1 MRSLWGALLLIVS
14 ACGNDGTGVEA
25 DAGPEE
31 WGIEKHDFE
40 FGPFELQ
47 GGEEVTQDCVQIS
60 LHNETY
66 IYINSVELTTGAGFH
81 HSNWFY
87 VPEFTFPG
95 TDGTYTCDDRN
106 FNEPVAAINGGVLF
120 AQSTQA
126 PHEVQAFPPG
136 VVIKIPP
143 HSKIVSQIHLLNPTD
158 EPMTIRPKIGVQPIA
173 EGDVRTL
180 LAGISFQNQSLQL
193 APNTQS
199 RFSVTCDLG
208 PKHRELLGRDPDF
221 KIYYALAHYHD
232 LATKL
237 TIDAIKETG
246 EVATVYSTE
255 HNVGDV
261 LGGMLDPQ
269 FSMSG
274 YTKLRMSCEYTN
286 PRADTVRWG
295 NGRGEM
301 CVFLAFSD
309 STYNWGGGVN
319 DESIAP
325 TRGPDDGNME
335 TFDTPCALFVGDAT
349 R

>member
-1 MRSLWGALLLIVS
+1 MRSLWGAVLLIVC
-14 ACGNDGTGVEA
+14 ACGNDGTAA

-31 WGIEKHDFE
+31 WGTEKREFE
-40 FGPFELQ
+40 FGPYDLA
-47 GGEEVTQDCVQIS
+47 GGEEVTEDCVQIT

-66 IYINSVELTTGAGFH
+66 IYINSVELTTGPGFH

-87 VPEFTFPG
+87 VPETTFAG
-95 TDGTYTCDDRN
+95 EDGTYKCDDRN
-106 FNEPVAAINGGVLF
+106 FNEPVAAIFGGVLF

-126 PHEVQAFPPG
+126 PHEVQKFPDG

-143 HSKIVSQIHLLNPTD
+143 HAKIVTQIHLLNPTD
-158 EPMTIRPKIGVQPIA
+158 EALTVRPKIGVQPIA
-173 EGDVRTL
+173 ESEVTTL
-180 LAGISFQNQSLQL
+180 MAGISFQNQSLQL
-193 APNTQS
+193 APSSQS
-199 RFSVTCDLG
+199 RFTTTCEIG
-208 PKHRELLGRDPDF
+208 QKHREIFGRDPDF
-221 KIYYALAHYHD
+221 KIYYALAHYHE

-237 TIDAIKETG
+237 TIEAVKDNGDAAMI
-246 EVATVYSTE
+246 YSTE

-274 YTKLRMSCEYTN
+274 YTKLRMSCEFTN

-295 NGRGEM
+295 NGNGEM

-319 DESIAP
+319 DESIQP
-325 TRGPDDGNME
+325 TRGADEGSMQ
-335 TFDTPCALFVGDAT
+335 TFDTPCAVFANDAS